1 MKLLDRYILKQFLG
15 AFVFTVLII
24 VSVIVVIDITEK
36 TEKFGKAD
44 LSFEQIAGFYLD
56 FVPWIANFITPL
68 TVFIATVFITSKLA
82 GRTEIIAIL
91 SSGVSFRRML
101 VPYLIGAA
109 MIAVLSF
116 WLTGWVIPN
125 SNKDR
130 IAFEYEYLKST
141 RYFDQT
147 NVHMQV
153 APGKYL
159 YLRNYNNQAD
169 VGYNF
174 TLEAIDSMRLT
185 EKLSASRI
193 SWDDEKNKWTLT
205 NWSLHTMDGKDEEI
219 TSGRTMD
226 TVLAIHPSE
235 FENMERTYEGMTIPE
250 LDQEIA
256 KLRMRGASN
265 VEFYL
270 VEKYTRYTSP
280 FAVLILTFMGVI
292 VSARKSRGGTGF
304 QIALGFLLCFV
315 YIFFFMMSK
324 TIAEAGGL
332 PPMISV
338 WIPNIVFAAISLLMY
353 KYVPR

>member
-1 MKLLDRYILKQFLG
+1 M
-15 AFVFTVLII
+15 LII

-36 TEKFGKAD
+36 TEKFGKAE
-44 LSFEQIAGFYLD
+44 LTFGQIAGFYMD
-56 FVPWIANFITPL
+56 FIPWIANFITPL

-101 VPYLIGAA
+101 LPYFVGAV
-109 MIAVLSF
+109 MIAVVSF
-116 WLTGWVIPN
+116 VLTGWVIPN

-130 IAFEYEYLKST
+130 IDFEYKYLNQT
-141 RYFDQT
+141 RYFNQT

-174 TLEAIDSMRLT
+174 TLEAIDSMHLT
-185 EKLSASRI
+185 EKMSASRI
-193 SWDDEKNKWTLT
+193 SWNDEKDKWTLT
-205 NWSLHTMDGKDEEI
+205 NWSRHTFDGRNEEI

-235 FENMERTYEGMTIPE
+235 FANLEKTYEGMTIPE

-256 KLRMRGASN
+256 KLQMRGASN
-265 VEFYL
+265 VEFYQ
-270 VEKYTRYTSP
+270 VEKYTRFTSP

-292 VSARKSRGGTGF
+292 VSARKARGGTGF
-304 QIALGFLLCFV
+304 QIALGFFLCFI
-315 YIFFFMMSK
+315 YIFFFMMSR
-324 TIAEAGGL
+324 TIAEAGVFN
-332 PPMISV
+332 PMLAV
-338 WIPNIVFAAISLLMY
+338 WIPNIVFAGISMLMY